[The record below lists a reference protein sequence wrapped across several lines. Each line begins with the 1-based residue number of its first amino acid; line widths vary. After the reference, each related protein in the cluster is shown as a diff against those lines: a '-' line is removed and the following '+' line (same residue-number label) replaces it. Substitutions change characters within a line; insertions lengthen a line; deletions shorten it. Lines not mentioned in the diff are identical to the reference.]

1 MDQPRDKLKYS
12 LERGSTILRE
22 LGANANQSFI
32 QPNFRKF
39 LVALEEKPLRT
50 TFITSFVALSLLPI
64 VSFIGFS
71 LFTFGLFT
79 FVALCIATFAS
90 IVTICFF
97 GIFFIAILALMFLIS
112 ISLTAAITSAYLAF
126 RLVTLMRLEGASG
139 VREWSTETKG
149 RIYGKGKAKSKEEPT
164 DDPKPEVHDEEDET
178 ESVLSDGH
186 SSGST
191 VVVDSALS
199 PRSELHDL
207 EKDTSDPV
215 IIKHELEE
223 Y

>member
-1 MDQPRDKLKYS
+1 
-12 LERGSTILRE
+12 
-22 LGANANQSFI
+22 
-32 QPNFRKF
+32 
-39 LVALEEKPLRT
+39 
-50 TFITSFVALSLLPI
+50 
-64 VSFIGFS
+64 
-71 LFTFGLFT
+71 
-79 FVALCIATFAS
+79 
-90 IVTICFF
+90 
-97 GIFFIAILALMFLIS
+97 
-112 ISLTAAITSAYLAF
+112 
-126 RLVTLMRLEGASG
+126 MRLEGASG